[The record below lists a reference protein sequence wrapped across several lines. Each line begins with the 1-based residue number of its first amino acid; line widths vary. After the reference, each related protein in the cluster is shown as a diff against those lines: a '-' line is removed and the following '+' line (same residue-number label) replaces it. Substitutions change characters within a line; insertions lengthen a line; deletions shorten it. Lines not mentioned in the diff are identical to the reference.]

1 MTRLSQAGWRIAAC
15 SSEETVNGAQASEY
29 SPASA
34 VIDGRGIA
42 TGWHSRWTSQAA
54 SYPHFIVID
63 MGIDQEVHK
72 FSFQHWLNEE
82 RQPHR
87 AIKEMDLFI
96 SLDGENFDFID
107 SYKLE
112 NTGTPQVFDFPEK
125 KFFRYLKLVGNCS
138 WDGEQFACFA
148 EVSLYRNKSGRAKG
162 PGKSALIFRD
172 TFQTDARI
180 TRPCAGRP
188 R

>member
-1 MTRLSQAGWRIAAC
+1 MYRFSTDLKSMTRLNQATWRIAAC
-15 SSEETVNGAQASEY
+15 SSEETVNGVAAIEY

-63 MGIDQEVHK
+63 LGTDQEVHK
-72 FSFQHWLNEE
+72 FSFQHWLSEE

-87 AIKEMDLFI
+87 AIKEMDLFM
-96 SLDGENFDFID
+96 SLDGDKFDLIN

-112 NTGTPQVFDFPEK
+112 NTGAPQFFDFTEK
-125 KFFRYLKLVGNCS
+125 KTFRYLKIVCNSS
-138 WDGEQFACFA
+138 WDEEQFACFA
-148 EVSLYRNKSGRAKG
+148 EVSLYRNKSGRVKG
-162 PGKSALIFRD
+162 LGKSALILLRHF
-172 TFQTDARI
+172 
-180 TRPCAGRP
+180 PN
-188 R
+188 